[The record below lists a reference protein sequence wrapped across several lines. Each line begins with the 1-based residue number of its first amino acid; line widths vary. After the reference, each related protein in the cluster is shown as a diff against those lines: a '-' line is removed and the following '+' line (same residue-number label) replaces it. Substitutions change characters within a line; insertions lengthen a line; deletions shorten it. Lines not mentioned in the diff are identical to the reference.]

1 MRFPFVVLVLSIK
14 SGKAGLLSWTW
25 CAHPPPPPPQWY
37 HSVHCT
43 CTMYKASA
51 CKTFVLK
58 NPILKDK
65 KLVTDLVPCQL
76 GDFKLEV
83 GRRQTAAEKNII
95 WLLILLGVLRAWSH
109 CVTNMI
115 VSFYRRFLLCASSGC
130 KISSSVTIDNRII
143 VLNRTIELPY
153 LL

>member
-1 MRFPFVVLVLSIK
+1 
-14 SGKAGLLSWTW
+14 
-25 CAHPPPPPPQWY
+25 
-37 HSVHCT
+37 
-43 CTMYKASA
+43 MYKASA

-83 GRRQTAAEKNII
+83 GRRQTAAEKNIT
-95 WLLILLGVLRAWSH
+95 WLFILLGVLRAWSH
-109 CVTNMI
+109 CVI

-130 KISSSVTIDNRII
+130 KISSSATIDNRII
-143 VLNRTIELPY
+143 VLNGTIELPY

>member
-1 MRFPFVVLVLSIK
+1 
-14 SGKAGLLSWTW
+14 
-25 CAHPPPPPPQWY
+25 
-37 HSVHCT
+37 
-43 CTMYKASA
+43 MYKASA
-51 CKTFVLK
+51 CKKFVHK

-65 KLVTDLVPCQL
+65 KLVTDLVPCRL

-83 GRRQTAAEKNII
+83 DRRRQTAAEKNII
-95 WLLILLGVLRAWSH
+95 WLLVLLGVLRARSH

-130 KISSSVTIDNRII
+130 KSSSSATMDNFII
-143 VLNRTIELPY
+143 VLNRAIELPH